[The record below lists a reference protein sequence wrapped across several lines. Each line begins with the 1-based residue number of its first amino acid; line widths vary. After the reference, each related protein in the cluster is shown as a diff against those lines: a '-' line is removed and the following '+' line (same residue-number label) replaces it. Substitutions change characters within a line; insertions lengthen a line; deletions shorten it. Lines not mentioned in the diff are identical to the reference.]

1 MRIYLSDLYKV
12 ENEYPLDDVQID
24 TLYMLYQPIIGSHA
38 LNLYMTLICEGKR
51 MSRFIQPCS
60 FSRLMSFMTISL
72 VDLEKYIKMLEG
84 IGLLRT
90 FVNNNHDE
98 TVYLFKIQS
107 PLSLRLFFKNQLLQT
122 MLYESLGQDEFD
134 RTKNYFKKRT
144 ENISS
149 YEELTSSFQD
159 VFYVDLKKKNGTV
172 LNVKDFFDDKTYN
185 HPKIDYDM
193 NLLYSELRNYQIPKS
208 LFSKEDENIIK
219 QLAVVYS
226 VDVLSMASMIKDSII
241 QKKLNHDELRK
252 QAKKFHNIDSS
263 AKLKE
268 VYLKQPLQYKIN
280 DNNQSTLIQHL
291 KYLESI
297 TPYELLK
304 EKQGGKEPVF
314 HDLLIVETL
323 MIQLGLKPAVVN
335 VLIEYVL
342 GTNNNRLSRTYCE
355 AIGSSWARKN
365 IVNAKDAYD
374 EAMNNKKDKE
384 LIIDIEENSDNSVL
398 LNNDSQGLIDLINEL
413 KEGKI

>member
-1 MRIYLSDLYKV
+1 
-12 ENEYPLDDVQID
+12 
-24 TLYMLYQPIIGSHA
+24 
-38 LNLYMTLICEGKR
+38 
-51 MSRFIQPCS
+51 
-60 FSRLMSFMTISL
+60 
-72 VDLEKYIKMLEG
+72 MLEG